1 MYIDDELVKVQMEL
15 IRASK
20 ETFKSLPDPIFS
32 FVDGE
37 EVISRIR
44 NCTYKKTLLNFALL
58 FERHFH
64 CVLSLLGFPS
74 KCFTLKLL
82 LKKFLLI

>member
-1 MYIDDELVKVQMEL
+1 MYIDEEVVKVQMEL

-37 EVISRIR
+37 EVIR
-44 NCTYKKTLLNFALL
+44 NTLT
-58 FERHFH
+58 EYIHD
-64 CVLSLLGFPS
+64 
-74 KCFTLKLL
+74 
-82 LKKFLLI
+82 